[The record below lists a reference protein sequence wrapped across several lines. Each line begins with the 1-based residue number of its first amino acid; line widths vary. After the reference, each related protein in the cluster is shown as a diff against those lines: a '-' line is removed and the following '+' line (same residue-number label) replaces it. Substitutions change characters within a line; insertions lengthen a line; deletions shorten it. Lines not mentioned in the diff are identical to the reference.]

1 MSASAKFAGR
11 RSDPGSRDLSFLSL
25 ATETARRLVRPDGCV
40 VNFWITP
47 NERREHVAVL
57 LHGLA
62 SNHTRF
68 AEFVQATTLTRSWCL
83 VQPDLRGQGLSRWR
97 GRLSARVAADDVGA
111 LLDQLGYRRAALI
124 GHSLGANVAL
134 EFARAW
140 PERTEALVLIEPNFG
155 EALQGGMRRARR
167 ATPLLRLAIG
177 GVRIA
182 NRLGLYRRSFPYLD
196 LQALDR
202 ETRAHLQE
210 GRHQALTGRYAAPRR
225 DLRYLPTSSYLQWL
239 IESTRTAGDLSP
251 ISAPTLVLLSRGAV
265 FGDPAVTRRVLAR
278 LPRAEVETLES
289 RHWIPTENPV
299 EMREAIE
306 RFLVS
311 IVPADT

>member
-1 MSASAKFAGR
+1 MT
-11 RSDPGSRDLSFLSL
+11 FLSL
-25 ATETARRLVRPDGCV
+25 ATETARQLVRPDGCV
-40 VNFWITP
+40 VSYWITP
-47 NERREHVAVL
+47 RERRERAAVL

-62 SNHTRF
+62 SNHSRF
-68 AEFVQATTLTRSWCL
+68 DEFAQATTLTRSWCL

-97 GRLSARVAADDVGA
+97 GRLSTRVAADDVGA
-111 LLDQLGYRRAALI
+111 LLDQLGYQRATLI

-134 EFARAW
+134 EFARAR

-155 EALQGGMRRARR
+155 EALQGGMRRART

-177 GVRIA
+177 GARIV
-182 NRLGLYRRSFPYLD
+182 NRLGIYRRSFPYLD

-202 ETRAHLQE
+202 ETRAQLSKSRPE
-210 GRHQALTGRYAAPRR
+210 ALTARYAAPRR

-239 IESTRTAGDLSP
+239 IESTRSAGDLSA

-265 FGDPAVTRRVLAR
+265 FGDPVVARRILAR
-278 LPRAEVETLES
+278 LPRAEVKTLDS

-306 RFLVS
+306 CFLGD
-311 IVPADT
+311 IVRGGA